1 MEYRDYYPDNRKPVP
16 EEDKP
21 VKKELR
27 KPGVAIAAMIL
38 ASFSLTV
45 WICSIAVW
53 IWTQTAW
60 ILPFFASVPCAVM
73 GFVAWRLSRRE
84 EPLLD
89 HKYQNYVKAGRIAG
103 KLIFMLG
110 TIFAIFMVFTIIT
123 FLSIN
128 RG

>member
-1 MEYRDYYPDNRKPVP
+1 MESKDYYPDNHKLIAG
-16 EEDKP
+16 EDEP
-21 VKKELR
+21 GKKELR
-27 KPGVAIAAMIL
+27 KPGVAIASMIL
-38 ASFSLTV
+38 GTFSLTI

-53 IWTQTAW
+53 ICTQTAW
-60 ILPFFASVPCAVM
+60 ILPFFASIPCAVM
-73 GFVAWRLSRRE
+73 GFAAWRLSKRE

-103 KLIFMLG
+103 KIIFLLA